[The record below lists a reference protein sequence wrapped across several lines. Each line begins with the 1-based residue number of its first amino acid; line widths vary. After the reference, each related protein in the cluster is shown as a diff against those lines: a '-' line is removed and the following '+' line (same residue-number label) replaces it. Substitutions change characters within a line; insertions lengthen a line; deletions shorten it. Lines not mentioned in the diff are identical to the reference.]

1 MWSREQMNDFVL
13 NGNRTDKAMKI
24 VYKTPRKYMFLWSC
38 YLSETGAQLK
48 DLSLACVYLR
58 T

>member
-1 MWSREQMNDFVL
+1 MIARPDGFVL
-13 NGNRTDKAMKI
+13 SGNRTDKAMKI

-38 YLSETGAQLK
+38 YLSETGAQLE